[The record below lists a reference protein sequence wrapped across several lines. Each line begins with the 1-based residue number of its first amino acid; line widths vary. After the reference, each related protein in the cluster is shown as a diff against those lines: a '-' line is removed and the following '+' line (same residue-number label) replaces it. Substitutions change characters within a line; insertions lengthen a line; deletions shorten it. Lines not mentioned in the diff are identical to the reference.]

1 VEYVNLGRTGLKVS
15 RICLGCMTYGR
26 PPAAGEPKAGRHAWA
41 LNEEQ
46 SQPFLKQALDLGI
59 NFFDTANV
67 YSSGASE
74 EVLGRFLKEN
84 ARREAV
90 VVATKVQGVMR
101 EEPNGR
107 GLSRKAI
114 LQELDESLRR
124 LQMDFVDLYQ
134 IHRWDYETPIEETLE
149 ALHDAVKA
157 GKVRYIGASSM
168 YSWQFAKALYL
179 ADQHGWTRFVSMQN
193 HYNLLYREEERE
205 MIPLC
210 REEGIGII
218 PWSPLARGR
227 LARPWQSETTK
238 RTETDNFGNT
248 MYARTEESDRK
259 VVEQLTELGKKLE
272 ASQASLALAW
282 MLGKPGITAPIV
294 GATKK
299 NHLEDAVAALSIRLT
314 PEQVAALEESYIPHP
329 VLGFS

>member
-1 VEYVNLGRTGLKVS
+1 MEYVNLGKTGLKVS
-15 RICLGCMTYGR
+15 RICLGCMTYGA
-26 PPAAGEPKAGRHAWA
+26 PVTGEAAKGGRHAWA
-41 LNEEQ
+41 LNEEE
-46 SQPFLKQALDLGI
+46 SQPFLQQALDLGI

-74 EVLGRFLKEN
+74 EVLGRFLKKHV
-84 ARREAV
+84 RREAV
-90 VVATKVQGVMR
+90 VVATKVHGAMR

-114 LQELDESLRR
+114 LHELDESLRR
-124 LQMDFVDLYQ
+124 LEMDYVDLYQ

-149 ALHDAVKA
+149 ALHDVVKA
-157 GKVRYIGASSM
+157 GKARYIGASSM
-168 YSWQFAKALYL
+168 HAWQFAKALYL
-179 ADQHGWTRFVSMQN
+179 ADLHGWTRFVSMQN

-210 REEGIGII
+210 RAEGTGVI

-227 LARPWQSETTK
+227 LARAWQSEATK
-238 RTETDNFGNT
+238 RSETDRFGNA
-248 MYARTEESDRK
+248 MYGKTEEADRG
-259 VVEQLTELGKKLE
+259 VVDGLADVARKRGVGM
-272 ASQASLALAW
+272 AALALAW

-294 GATKK
+294 GASKEH
-299 NHLEDAVAALSIRLT
+299 HLQDAVAALDVKLT
-314 PEQVAALEESYIPHP
+314 ADEVAALEAPYAPHP